1 MDGDRRDEDD
11 RPEDDDRRDESPSEA
26 LLRAARERL
35 QARAETDDGAELAA
49 WYESTARTVEERHD
63 DPAFQDFNA
72 AAATAADAAWSSA
85 TDAPAPRT
93 PAPPQWEQD
102 DEPFWK
108 DENDVEDNR
117 TVYSPGHHPTDG
129 DGGPLVTRRR
139 SGLRMVVAFLVL
151 VGLAIAAVA
160 LLAAVDG
167 SETSDAVELF
177 AAGEC
182 LSLPDSNLITRDDV
196 VPCDQPHQFEVTGA
210 AVLDFDTYPADG
222 DFGDAG
228 VALCQPLFT
237 SYVGATAEGP
247 WYSYPLYPS
256 AEAWEDGDR
265 GISCTVV
272 QLTDDGE
279 WLAVTGSAR
288 GAG

>member
-49 WYESTARTVEERHD
+49 WYESTARTVEERQD

-85 TDAPAPRT
+85 PQAPVPRT
-93 PAPPQWEQD
+93 PAPPPWEQD

-108 DENDVEDNR
+108 DDNDVDDNR
-117 TVYSPGHHPTDG
+117 SVYSPGHHSTDDG
-129 DGGPLVTRRR
+129 DGPLVTRRR
-139 SGLRMVVAFLVL
+139 SGLRMVVAFLAL
-151 VGLAIAAVA
+151 VGLAIAGVA

-177 AAGEC
+177 ATGEC

-196 VPCDQPHQFEVTGA
+196 VPCNEPHEFEVTGA
-210 AVLDFDTYPADG
+210 AVLDFDTYPTSG
-222 DFGDAG
+222 DFGDSG
-228 VALCQPLFT
+228 VALCQPIFAA
-237 SYVGATAEGP
+237 YVGTDVEGP

-256 AEAWEDGDR
+256 SEAWEDGDR

-272 QLTDDGE
+272 RLTDDGD